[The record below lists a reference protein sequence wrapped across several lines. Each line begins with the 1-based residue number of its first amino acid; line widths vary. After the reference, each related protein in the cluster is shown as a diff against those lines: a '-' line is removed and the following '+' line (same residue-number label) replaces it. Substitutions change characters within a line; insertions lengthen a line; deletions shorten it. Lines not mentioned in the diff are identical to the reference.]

1 MKLTLAIL
9 VCGLIALVLCGGIL
23 MLLAGKPGLLIFAL
37 LAYVA
42 AFAKFGCLS
51 H

>member
-1 MKLTLAIL
+1 MKLTLAVL
-9 VCGLIALVLCGGIL
+9 VYGLIALVLCAGIL
-23 MLLAGKPGLLIFAL
+23 MLLAGKPWLLLFAL
-37 LAYVA
+37 VAYIV